1 MFGPKRDPFTWAK
14 PPLDAVQLAGKKVAV
29 VGGTDGLGRAI
40 ALAAAARGAQ
50 VVVVGRTNRVEG
62 VPGVSF
68 VKADLS
74 LMRDAAA
81 LGAGDA
87 LPQVRCARSAR
98 ARLLR
103 PKPACCSGLRLR
115 SRARCSGV
123 HFVRHA
129 LPQVAGWPAGWLGGR
144 RVRSTPARPGV
155 LTPHICRRLQDLD
168 VLLFTTGIFASPKR
182 EVSQASPA
190 ARAPL
195 IPAPCPCGLHCCAVL
210 RWWGRWAARALR
222 RRRRPPAPP
231 FLLRPPSPRV
241 PSTLLAGGSTAHR
254 PSLRPALARLCP

>member
-1 MFGPKRDPFTWAK
+1 MQARGTMFGPKRDPSFTWAK

-87 LPQVRCARSAR
+87 LPQVRCARRAR

-103 PKPACCSGLRLR
+103 PKPACCSGLQLR

-129 LPQVAGWPAGWLGGR
+129 LPQVAGWLAGWLGGGCAPR
-144 RVRSTPARPGV
+144 RPGLV
-155 LTPHICRRLQDLD
+155 PSRPTSAATCRTWMCCSSRP
-168 VLLFTTGIFASPKR
+168 AS
-182 EVSQASPA
+182 
-190 ARAPL
+190 
-195 IPAPCPCGLHCCAVL
+195 
-210 RWWGRWAARALR
+210 LR
-222 RRRRPPAPP
+222 R
-231 FLLRPPSPRV
+231 PS
-241 PSTLLAGGSTAHR
+241 
-254 PSLRPALARLCP
+254 AR